1 MILHVVMH
9 FSFQARLETIL
20 LLEKSTIKTILQQW
34 KLSSILFLT
43 LLTMQQNAFLL
54 IIHFIIKGQFNHKNV
69 CGSGYHC
76 STSKEFCIACN
87 WPGNLNKKSLI
98 AHLLNANSAV
108 HSAWLVE
115 DMGEHSAAKLPFL
128 PLHSTAKQTV
138 QMAYC
143 HHGLCGV
150 VEVLPFCAVKS
161 SANRLYIRT
170 FKSTW
175 KQN

>member
-1 MILHVVMH
+1 MWLCIFH
-9 FSFQARLETIL
+9 FKQGWRQFSCWRRAPL
-20 LLEKSTIKTILQQW
+20 KPYY
-34 KLSSILFLT
+34 SSENSVPFFFLT